1 MGALC
6 SQPTPGQAIRL
17 AWERRRRWAC
27 GWVRGARCTR
37 TVWCGR
43 AVRREQ
49 VADAQ
54 PAGCAHRLRLRRGH
68 HQDERRPALG
78 HPLAHGGAHRA
89 AAALQPAPRAPGT
102 RDACTSG
109 TAAHPHPQRRPGALK
124 SVTWQQVRQSC
135 RLAASVARR
144 ACEAARTRSLRLATH
159 PHVCHPLLPGLDLAA
174 VETRQALV
182 CTASYPWRRAHTACP
197 ASVSWSSATR
207 VRLLCCAC
215 TSHTLTRLLVRV
227 REEHAVCAASQ
238 QRRRRGAG
246 GAAEDARC

>member
-6 SQPTPGQAIRL
+6 SQPTPGQATRL

-27 GWVRGARCTR
+27 GWVLGARCTR

-54 PAGCAHRLRLRRGH
+54 PAGCAHRLRLRRGN
-68 HQDERRPALG
+68 HQDERRPALC
-78 HPLAHGGAHRA
+78 HPLAHGGAHWA

-182 CTASYPWRRAHTACP
+182 CTARRGVA
-197 ASVSWSSATR
+197 
-207 VRLLCCAC
+207 RLLPMAP
-215 TSHTLTRLLVRV
+215 SPHSVPSIRVLVVGDAGALVELRLHVA
-227 REEHAVCAASQ
+227 HADPSPCQ
-238 QRRRRGAG
+238 GAG
-246 GAAEDARC
+246 RARCVRC